1 MVDLQIA
8 CDNKNLP
15 SLAQLEQWTKL
26 ALQTPNTAAEITIRM
41 VDNEES
47 HALNLQY
54 RGQDKATNVL
64 SFPFET
70 PEFEDPKLAAEIAHE
85 LGPVSYLGD
94 LVVNAPLLAQEAAQ
108 QHKNVIDHW
117 AHLII
122 HGTLHLQVLTILKT
136 KKLKKWK
143 RLRASYWQAS
153 I

>member
-1 MVDLQIA
+1 MMVDLQIA

-70 PEFEDPKLAAEIAHE
+70 PEFEDPKLAAEMAHE

-94 LVVNAPLLAQEAAQ
+94 LVSQCPIVSSRSRKATQKRDRSLGPSNYSWHLAFT
-108 QHKNVIDHW
+108 
-117 AHLII
+117 
-122 HGTLHLQVLTILKT
+122 GF
-136 KKLKKWK
+136 
-143 RLRASYWQAS
+143 
-153 I
+153 